1 MEAQKF
7 IIRYGCNDFVFEGSI
22 LELASVIR
30 SLEKLTPVIYA
41 SRTGTYEETGLKK
54 RLRIY
59 SAKDQYI
66 PDANYPNYSIDA

>member
-1 MEAQKF
+1 METQKF

-41 SRTGTYEETGLKK
+41 GRTGTYEETGLKK
-54 RLRIY
+54 QLRIY
-59 SAKDQYI
+59 SARDQYI
-66 PDANYPNYSIDA
+66 PDARYPNYSIDA

>member
-1 MEAQKF
+1 MDNQKY
-7 IIRYGCNDFVFEGSI
+7 IVRYGCNDFVFEGSI
-22 LELASVIR
+22 LELASVIK

-66 PDANYPNYSIDA
+66 PDANYRNYSIDA